1 MHKNPI
7 TMKTISTFD
16 DMYRLM
22 QQAGK
27 HLNIAAVNPTDPAT
41 QDALRRVEEQGLAK
55 IIRINDKLPER
66 AAEKAVAL
74 IRRKDA
80 NVLMKG
86 LISTDILLKAILNK
100 VSGIMTEG
108 KVLTH
113 LSVAEIPT
121 YHKLLFFTDVA
132 VIPYPTQKQ
141 RIEQVRYIT
150 TVCRQLGIYEPRIAL
165 IHCAEHGGRQFPF
178 VDGYEEIKQMAE
190 EGSFGRC
197 IVDGPLD
204 VKSACSQEALDA
216 KGIKSPLQGDS
227 DVLIMP
233 DIEAGN
239 AFYKAMTLFAG
250 ARTAGILYGAQCPV
264 VVPSR
269 GDNAEAKFNSI
280 LFALASVEQ

>member
-1 MHKNPI
+1 
-7 TMKTISTFD
+7 MKTISNFD
-16 DMYRLM
+16 DMYRRIE
-22 QQAGK
+22 QSGK
-27 HLNIAAVNPTDPAT
+27 ILTIAAVNPTDPAT
-41 QDALRRVEEQGLAK
+41 HEALQMVEERQLAN
-55 IIRINDKLPER
+55 IIRIEDELAER

-74 IRRKDA
+74 IRRRDA

-108 KVLTH
+108 KVLSH
-113 LSVAEIPT
+113 LSVAEIPA

-141 RIEQVRYIT
+141 RIEQIHYAT
-150 TVCRQLGIYEPRIAL
+150 TVCHQLGILEPRIAL

-178 VDGYEEIKQMAE
+178 VDGYEEIKQMAK
-190 EGSFGRC
+190 EGCFGRC
-197 IVDGPLD
+197 IIDGPLD

-227 DVLIMP
+227 DVLVMP

-250 ARTAGILYGAQCPV
+250 AHTAGMLYGAQCPV

-280 LFALASVEQ
+280 LFALASVEQS